1 MDLDKGYVGS
11 LLEEKDVQVR
21 RTREGAGG
29 D

>member
-11 LLEEKDVQVR
+11 LLEEKDVQVGGR
-21 RTREGAGG
+21 REGAGG